1 MQVLEAS
8 DELATDDSLLRLLF
22 SMMKSSSTF
31 DNAVSLAEE
40 LLAVKP
46 GCFNLCS
53 IGFMLFFLLLIK
65 EEGICE
71 MISNFSLRKLAFFC
85 RVFSQLLF
93 DPTKFTQGNNLILGS
108 TEKSEPSPSTDLIDR
123 HNLPNFDQ
131 LISIDSNQGSSLV
144 IVINTKY

>member
-93 DPTKFTQGNNLILGS
+93 DPTKFTQGNNLILAVL
-108 TEKSEPSPSTDLIDR
+108 KSQNLLRALILLIDTIILTLI
-123 HNLPNFDQ
+123 NLF
-131 LISIDSNQGSSLV
+131 L
-144 IVINTKY
+144 